1 MLMHPKKRIEV
12 IIEAPLVERLLA
24 VVDAQQVSGYTVLP
38 ALGGRGRG
46 GRWRRDGLV
55 GEAGRMV
62 CVVCV
67 VDPGRAEAVV
77 AAAYELLQR
86 QIGIVTV
93 TDVQV
98 LRDDHF

>member
-24 VVDAQQVSGYTVLP
+24 VLDAQQVSGYTVLP

-55 GEAGRMV
+55 GEAGHG
-62 CVVCV
+62 
-67 VDPGRAEAVV
+67 PGATRS
-77 AAAYELLQR
+77 AASTNPSASASATRRGASGTTER
-86 QIGIVTV
+86 
-93 TDVQV
+93 
-98 LRDDHF
+98 RRSA